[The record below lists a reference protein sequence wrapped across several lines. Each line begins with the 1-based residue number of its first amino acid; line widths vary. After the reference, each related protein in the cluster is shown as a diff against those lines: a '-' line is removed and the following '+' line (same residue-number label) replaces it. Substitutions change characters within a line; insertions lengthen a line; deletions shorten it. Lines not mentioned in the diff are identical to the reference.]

1 MTHSATASIEGKTIL
16 ITGATRGIGFATAA
30 ALAGM
35 NADVIVHGRD
45 PARVEKACADIRRS
59 STGSHV
65 SSVVADLGSLA
76 EVRQLASDIRATT
89 DRLDVLINNAGL
101 VTRKRELTVDGLE
114 RQLAV
119 NHLAPF
125 LLTNLLLGML
135 ESSAPARIVN
145 VSSMAHRRA
154 GFDLDDLNW
163 EQRRYSGIGAYG
175 ATKLANILF
184 TRELA
189 RRLEGTGVTANCLHP
204 GVVATHIF
212 SGMGMLGALFGIL
225 AKPLLMSS
233 RRGARTSV
241 FVASSADV
249 AGVSGEFFD
258 ECKVVDPARAALEAA
273 DARNLWERSERLSG
287 LGGNAHRQ

>member
-1 MTHSATASIEGKTIL
+1 LTHSATASIEGKTIL

-273 DARNLWERSERLSG
+273 DARSLWERSERLSG

>member
-1 MTHSATASIEGKTIL
+1 LTHSATASIEGKTIL